1 MAESIGSTLGT
12 ISAKV
17 SAVPDALSRNSFLQ
31 TAEREGK
38 SFVREGKIVA
48 REIKRSVSKSAKRGA
63 SRATTAAKR
72 VFRPTPVKKKTARRT
87 RRNK

>member
-12 ISAKV
+12 IAAKV
-17 SAVPDALSRNSFLQ
+17 SAVPDALSNSSFLQ

-48 REIKRSVSKSAKRGA
+48 RKTKRSVSRGAKRGA
-63 SRATTAAKR
+63 SRAKTAAKR